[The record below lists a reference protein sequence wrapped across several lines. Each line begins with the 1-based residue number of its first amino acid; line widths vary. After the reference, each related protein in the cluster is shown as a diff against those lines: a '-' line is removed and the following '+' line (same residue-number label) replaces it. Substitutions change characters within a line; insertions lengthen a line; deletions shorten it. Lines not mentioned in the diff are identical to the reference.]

1 MRRIVA
7 FNRVSADGF
16 FSPPD
21 GNLNWTV
28 PDETIDNEAAAECQ
42 KAIDAG
48 QRGTLL
54 FGRKTYE
61 AFESFWPHALKYADA
76 APDPHKPGRSSSAL
90 RTLATFINAAEKI
103 VFSRTRKDVTW
114 TNSRLLRTIDPREI
128 ERLKSE
134 VGPDMLIFGS
144 GTVTSELVRHGL
156 IDEFRFVV
164 GPVLLGEGRTLVHGT
179 ARHALELVESRAY
192 PSGNVE
198 LRYARRG

>member
-7 FNRVSADGF
+7 FNRVSADGY

-28 PDETIDNEAAAECQ
+28 PDETIDNEAAAECERAMQ
-42 KAIDAG
+42 AG

-76 APDPHKPGRSSSAL
+76 APDPHKPGRSSGAL
-90 RTLATFINAAEKI
+90 RAMAAFINDANKI

-114 TNSRLLRTIDPREI
+114 NNSRLLHAIDPREI
-128 ERLKSE
+128 DCLKDE
-134 VGPDMLIFGS
+134 AGPDIMIF
-144 GTVTSELVRHGL
+144 
-156 IDEFRFVV
+156 
-164 GPVLLGEGRTLVHGT
+164 
-179 ARHALELVESRAY
+179 
-192 PSGNVE
+192 
-198 LRYARRG
+198 